1 MTKKIILP
9 LFILITGY
17 FFYKPM
23 VVSLAAI
30 EGPKSIDLKPNEKF
44 KLKDIPGLES
54 SQNMVVYIVLDHE
67 DRKNRSSAIPKW
79 KVLKSN
85 NLSLVNDLINCE
97 FKYTGSDVSTVQ
109 SMIYVYSNNS
119 LVFESEISLDTN
131 NLGLQNR
138 ATGWATPVDQK
149 QFLHIINQFD
159 RYNLPVLII
168 NN

>member
-1 MTKKIILP
+1 MTRKIIFS

-23 VVSLAAI
+23 VISLSTIKNPEAI
-30 EGPKSIDLKPNEKF
+30 NFKFAQTF

-67 DRKNRSSAIPKW
+67 DRKNTSATISKW
-79 KVLKSN
+79 KVLKSS

-149 QFLHIINQFD
+149 QFLHIINRFD

>member
-1 MTKKIILP
+1 MTRKIILS

-23 VVSLAAI
+23 VVSLAAVK
-30 EGPKSIDLKPNEKF
+30 GPKSIDLKPNEKF

-54 SQNMVVYIVLDHE
+54 TQNMVVYIVLDHE

-109 SMIYVYSNNS
+109 SMIYVYSNNT

-131 NLGLQNR
+131 SLGLQNTV
-138 ATGWATPVDQK
+138 TGWATPVDQK
-149 QFLHIINQFD
+149 QFLHIINRFD

>member
-1 MTKKIILP
+1 MTRKIILS

-17 FFYKPM
+17 FFYNPM
-23 VVSLAAI
+23 VISLATVKDPEAI
-30 EGPKSIDLKPNEKF
+30 NLKSGQTF

-54 SQNMVVYIVLDHE
+54 SKNMVVYIVLDHE
-67 DRKNRSSAIPKW
+67 DRKNRSSTIPKW

-85 NLSLVNDLINCE
+85 NLSLVNDLIHCE
-97 FKYTGSDVSTVQ
+97 FKYTGSDISTVQ

-131 NLGLQNR
+131 SLGLQNR
-138 ATGWATPVDQK
+138 STGWTTPVDQK
-149 QFLHIINQFD
+149 QFLHIISQFD